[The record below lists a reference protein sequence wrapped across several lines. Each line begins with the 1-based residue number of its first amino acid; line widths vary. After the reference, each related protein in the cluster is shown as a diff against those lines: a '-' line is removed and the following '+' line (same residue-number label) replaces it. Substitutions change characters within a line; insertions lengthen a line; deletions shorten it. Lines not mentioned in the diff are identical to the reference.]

1 MYVQLENIV
10 KTYDQSVAVD
20 DLTLDIEQGE
30 FLVLLGP
37 SGCGKTTTMRALV
50 GLEEPTS
57 GRISVGGQ
65 VLFDRTKGINVP
77 SNQRGM
83 GMVFQSYAIWPHMT
97 VFQNVSYPLEM
108 QRLSRAET
116 RCRVEEMLEL
126 VGLGGLGPRGASQL
140 SGGQM
145 QRVAL
150 ARSLVMR
157 PKVLL
162 LDEPLSNLDAKLRD
176 KLRFELRAIQQE
188 LGTTSVYVTHDQAE
202 ALALA
207 DRIAVMDAGRIR
219 QVVQLEAPTELYR
232 RPANTFVAD
241 FLGASNLLRG
251 FVRRKNGDA
260 PHVRLADSPLCLPIA
275 ADDTTPADGSAT
287 HLSIRPEVVD
297 LLDASAEIRP
307 GRLPAVVK
315 VASFLGTHVRY
326 HVQLVDG
333 PDMYVMSHD
342 TERLLKAGSPA
353 VVSVPPSSIQ
363 VLAE

>member
-20 DLTLDIEQGE
+20 DLTLAIEQGE

-37 SGCGKTTTMRALV
+37 SGCGKTTTMRSLV

-77 SNQRGM
+77 ANQRGM

-116 RCRVEEMLEL
+116 RRRVEEMLEL
-126 VGLGGLGPRGASQL
+126 VGLEGLGPRGASQL

-207 DRIAVMDAGRIR
+207 DRIAVMRAGKI
-219 QVVQLEAPTELYR
+219 VQLEAPTELYR

-251 FVRRKNGDA
+251 FVRRENGEA
-260 PHVRLADSPLCLPIA
+260 PHVRLGDSPHCLPIA

-326 HVQLVDG
+326 HVQLIDG

>member
-10 KTYDQSVAVD
+10 KTYDGSVAVD

-37 SGCGKTTTMRALV
+37 SGCGKTTTMRSLV
-50 GLEEPTS
+50 GLEEPTA
-57 GRISVGGQ
+57 GRIRVGGQ
-65 VLFDRTKGINVP
+65 VLFDRKKGINVP
-77 SNQRGM
+77 ANQRGM

-108 QRLSRAET
+108 QRLPRAET
-116 RCRVEEMLEL
+116 RRRVEEMLEL

-207 DRIAVMDAGRIR
+207 DRIAVMRAGKI
-219 QVVQLEAPTELYR
+219 VQLEAPTELYR

-251 FVRRKNGDA
+251 VVDWKGGQS

-275 ADDTTPADGSAT
+275 ADGTPPADGSET

-297 LLDASAEIRP
+297 LLDASAGSSP
-307 GRLPAVVK
+307 SRLPAVVK

-333 PDMYVMSHD
+333 PDMYVMSND
-342 TERLLKAGSPA
+342 TEHLLKAGSP
-353 VVSVPPSSIQ
+353 VVVAIPPSSVQ

>member
-20 DLTLDIEQGE
+20 DLSLDVEQGE

-37 SGCGKTTTMRALV
+37 SGCGKTTTMRSLV

-57 GRISVGGQ
+57 GRIQVGGQ

-108 QRLSRAET
+108 QRVGRAEI
-116 RCRVEEMLEL
+116 RRRVEEMLEL
-126 VGLGGLGPRGASQL
+126 VGLGGLGSRGASRL

-207 DRIAVMDAGRIR
+207 DRIAVMRDGKI
-219 QVVQLEAPTELYR
+219 VQLEAPSELYR

-241 FLGASNLLRG
+241 FLGASNLLPGVVDRT
-251 FVRRKNGDA
+251 NGQA
-260 PHVRLADSPLCLPIA
+260 QFRLADSPLRLPITVDA
-275 ADDTTPADGSAT
+275 TTPADGAAS
-287 HLSIRPEVVD
+287 HLSIRPEVVH
-297 LLDASAEIRP
+297 LLDDCAESGP

-326 HVQLVDG
+326 HLQLVDG
-333 PDMYVMSHD
+333 PEMYVMSHD
-342 TERLLKAGSPA
+342 TDELKKAGSRA
-353 VVSVPPSSIQ
+353 VVSIPPSSIQ
-363 VLAE
+363 LLSE